1 MCRFVYRYSQRSAA
15 AADLAAGI
23 QTGCGLPDAWASFA
37 GRADRRRLCKDKRF
51 DAVRTAK
58 GRIMD
63 EKRKK
68 ELVGAGIHVDE
79 GTARMMGNEDFYIR
93 LLQEFPSDKSY
104 ARLLQALQTRDLDAA
119 RKAAHTL
126 KGLTGDLSIAVLF
139 IPLTEIME
147 ALRRRDMDRAL
158 VLTEALSSQYDSVIA
173 AIESIPCQ
181 DGTVRRDTPDTFRAS
196 PSDCAAE
203 WPPHRR

>member
-1 MCRFVYRYSQRSAA
+1 
-15 AADLAAGI
+15 
-23 QTGCGLPDAWASFA
+23 
-37 GRADRRRLCKDKRF
+37 
-51 DAVRTAK
+51 
-58 GRIMD
+58 MD

-68 ELVGAGIHVDE
+68 ELVEVGIHVDE
-79 GTARMMGNEDFYIR
+79 GTARMMGNQNFYIR
-93 LLQEFPSDKSY
+93 LLQKFPSDKSY
-104 ARLLQALQTRDLDAA
+104 ARLLDAA